1 MLVFPGNR
9 TLQLATLNRSAFW
22 MGKVRA
28 TFCSTFFPNPP
39 EQGRLGWNTTAELKT
54 PTPPVIHPV
63 TSPSIFQDRSEWGFS
78 ILLQLTFC
86 QGGFPVHWRMS
97 SSVPGLDSLDASPVP
112 SSLPPLPPPQD
123 VRTTSGQQG
132 GLKPWAPTC
141 RTTPAPLSPY
151 PLLPLLVERGPP

>member
-1 MLVFPGNR
+1 MLVFRGNR
-9 TLQLATLNRSAFW
+9 TLQLAILNRSAFW
-22 MGKVRA
+22 MGKGEGSLLQSILSYSARA
-28 TFCSTFFPNPP
+28 REAEIPL
-39 EQGRLGWNTTAELKT
+39 RELKT

-78 ILLQLTFC
+78 ILLRLTFC

-112 SSLPPLPPPQD
+112 SSLPPLPPLQD

-132 GLKPWAPTC
+132 GLKP
-141 RTTPAPLSPY
+141 
-151 PLLPLLVERGPP
+151 